1 MDNLIKSISFPP
13 YIWIGLGAVITLLL
27 VHRGFRGQADALFAR
42 MLGMR
47 PKKGAQQDDDEDE
60 E

>member
-1 MDNLIKSISFPP
+1 MDNLIHNFSLPP

-47 PKKGAQQDDDEDE
+47 PRKHQSEPDDEEDE
-60 E
+60 